1 MIPSLS
7 PLLLLAFP
15 LAMFAAMATDLTSM
29 TIPNRLVLGLGGIFV
44 LYALSADWQ
53 WDAVAFHLAAGLG
66 ALAVGIG
73 CFAAGWMGGGDAK
86 LIAAVALWFGLSP
99 DLAEFAL
106 LSSVFGGV
114 LTLVVLLARTLLR
127 PTTGHGSIDR
137 LLDRAN
143 GVPYGVALGIAGLAT
158 FAQSGLSLPLRTL
171 LDI

>member
-1 MIPSLS
+1 MIASLS
-7 PLLLLAFP
+7 SLLLLVFP
-15 LAMFAAMATDLTSM
+15 LVMLVAMATDLATM
-29 TIPNRLVLGLGGIFV
+29 TIPNRLVLGLAGVFLV
-44 LYALSADWQ
+44 YALSANWP
-53 WDAVAFHLAAGLG
+53 WDLVAVHLAAGLG

-114 LTLVVLLARTLLR
+114 LTLIVLLARTLLR
-127 PTTGHGSIDR
+127 PTTGHESIDR
-137 LLDRAN
+137 LLDRGN
-143 GVPYGVALGIAGLAT
+143 GVPYGVALGVAGLAT

-171 LDI
+171 FFL